1 MVRRT
6 LILYKTSTGF
16 TKRYAKILAEK
27 LNGSAVDIKNARS
40 VSISLFDTVIFGTRA
55 HAGTIDGLKKFRRIF
70 RLQTG
75 NHFSSAALHSTPD
88 KKHPLC
94 ILFVTGAAPET
105 EKDMINRLWEDN
117 LTEEERTAL
126 PHFYMPAGLC
136 YEKMNLPDR
145 ILMKGLSVMMK
156 RKKDKTAKDMELAQR
171 ISASFDISSEKYVYP
186 LLDYI
191 SGTSQV
197 K

>member
-1 MVRRT
+1 
-6 LILYKTSTGF
+6 
-16 TKRYAKILAEK
+16 
-27 LNGSAVDIKNARS
+27 
-40 VSISLFDTVIFGTRA
+40 
-55 HAGTIDGLKKFRRIF
+55 
-70 RLQTG
+70 
-75 NHFSSAALHSTPD
+75 
-88 KKHPLC
+88 
-94 ILFVTGAAPET
+94 
-105 EKDMINRLWEDN
+105 MINRLWEDN